1 MSISLSST
9 HPCLRKVKVR
19 DLELKCRSQTERF
32 GQLSKDLED
41 FRLEADTVDILST
54 EPFSK
59 HDVPFHPEN
68 KLSQILNGL
77 AAQAG
82 KGEHSQL
89 PTLPSEKTLWCQMT

>member
-1 MSISLSST
+1 MSN
-9 HPCLRKVKVR
+9 PCPWKAKVR
-19 DLELKCRSQTERF
+19 DLEQKCRSQTKQF
-32 GQLSKDLED
+32 GQLSKSLED
-41 FRLEADTVDILST
+41 FSLEADTVDIFST

-59 HDVPFHPEN
+59 QKIPLSLEN